1 MNCDPG
7 NGSRAGD
14 DVELGRR
21 RVLAEARELQ
31 LAHVLADFSP
41 VVVST
46 LLCGLHGPGSDLDVA
61 CRVADPDA
69 FEAVVRGAYGR
80 RSGFSARASRGD
92 GPGILFSFLGPSLPV
107 EVFGEDR
114 PVEDQPA
121 VRHFRVWSRLAELG
135 GPDFRQRV
143 RDLRAGGMKPEPAI
157 AQFLALPGDPFAA
170 VDRLRD
176 APDSEL
182 RRTLTESVI

>member
-1 MNCDPG
+1 VSRDPG
-7 NGSRAGD
+7 RRQALGD
-14 DVELGRR
+14 DVEAGRR
-21 RVLAEARELQ
+21 RALREIRHLQ
-31 LAHVLADFSP
+31 LAEVLADFSP

-80 RSGFSARASRGD
+80 RSGYSVRAGRGD
-92 GPGILFSFLGPSLPV
+92 GPDIVVSFLGPSLPV

-114 PVEDQPA
+114 PVEEQQA
-121 VRHFRVWSRLAELG
+121 VRHFLVWSRLAELG
-135 GPDFRQRV
+135 GPDFRRRV
-143 RDLRAGGMKPEPAI
+143 RDLRAQGVKTEPAI
-157 AQFLALPGDPFAA
+157 ARVLALPGDPFTA

-176 APDSEL
+176 APNARL
-182 RRTLTESVI
+182 RQLLMERP